1 MLLLNLVENVLSLS
15 SHMASEHS
23 GTHALHL
30 STRTVVSRHVADIL
44 VPALVHVTD
53 MLLFCFFFRT
63 LYSAIC
69 VELASQGFIVASVEH
84 R

>member
-1 MLLLNLVENVLSLS
+1 MLLLNLMENVLSLS
-15 SHMASEHS
+15 SLMALEHS
-23 GTHALHL
+23 GTHTLYL
-30 STRTVVSRHVADIL
+30 STRTVVSG
-44 VPALVHVTD
+44 HVTD
-53 MLLFCFFFRT
+53 IPVPTLDDVTDVVFFFRT

>member
-1 MLLLNLVENVLSLS
+1 MLLLNLMENVLSLS
-15 SHMASEHS
+15 SLMASEHS
-23 GTHALHL
+23 GTHALYL
-30 STRTVVSRHVADIL
+30 SSRTVVSRHVTDIL
-44 VPALVHVTD
+44 VPALVDVTD
-53 MLLFCFFFRT
+53 VFMVFFFRT